1 MQHYELFQRRMP
13 DDLFQNWPTKYE
25 RRESAV
31 QARNREMRKISIIL
45 KLKYVP
51 IKKDSSK

>member
-1 MQHYELFQRRMP
+1 MQHYELFARRMAK
-13 DDLFQNWPTKYE
+13 DLFQNWPTDYE

-45 KLKYVP
+45 DFEFVP
-51 IKKDSSK
+51 IQKDAAK